1 MSGRRCDH
9 DVLRLL
15 QHAPAA
21 QDREQ
26 IRASVPWNEFMV
38 DNALADLVIKGLAQF
53 DTATRR
59 YCAAVA
65 PMELH

>member
-1 MSGRRCDH
+1 MSRRCDL

-26 IRASVPWNEFMV
+26 IRAAVTWNEFMV
-38 DNALADLVIKGLAQF
+38 DEALADLVIRGQLQF
-53 DTATRR
+53 APASRR
-59 YCAAVA
+59 YCSALM
-65 PMELH
+65 PMEAL

>member
-1 MSGRRCDH
+1 MTGRRCDL

-26 IRASVPWNEFMV
+26 IHAAVTWNEFMV
-38 DNALADLVIKGLAQF
+38 DEALADLVIRGQLHF
-53 DTATRR
+53 DPTSRR
-59 YCAAVA
+59 YCAALVL
-65 PMELH
+65 MEAL